1 MGEIMEKSNQRKV
14 PVYLQI
20 AFQLRQKILKNEL
33 KPQEK
38 MPSIRK
44 LAKELGVNP
53 NTVKKSYQIL
63 EEQNLI
69 KSNGTKGT
77 FVTKELEMLLEQ
89 RIKDSFD
96 TINYEAKELKKLGV
110 SLNRV
115 VEGIEK
121 KWKIL

>member
-1 MGEIMEKSNQRKV
+1 MEKSNQRKV

>member
-69 KSNGTKGT
+69 KSDGTKGT

>member
-69 KSNGTKGT
+69 KSDGTKGT

-121 KWKIL
+121 KWKVL